1 MEEYP
6 LNIHG
11 LILKIQNPKTEY
23 RWVAPYLSIPIRT
36 CMVTFQSSN
45 LVCKFQTL
53 VDYEG
58 RLNGKLMPIAACVC
72 MAQARVEEAKLFM
85 RIFFGDEEETNFAIA
100 KAKRMVNDVRI
111 KVRRLFN
118 KSREWPKGV
127 WNLHDVPAWLIPFFI
142 NKFRKLVSKKS
153 VNIISGGH
161 LLSEGIYEWK
171 FGENSNFPKS
181 VIRLS

>member
-1 MEEYP
+1 M
-6 LNIHG
+6 
-11 LILKIQNPKTEY
+11 
-23 RWVAPYLSIPIRT
+23 
-36 CMVTFQSSN
+36 
-45 LVCKFQTL
+45 
-53 VDYEG
+53 
-58 RLNGKLMPIAACVC
+58 
-72 MAQARVEEAKLFM
+72 
-85 RIFFGDEEETNFAIA
+85 GDEEETNFAIA